1 MATGT
6 PENQPPPAPGS
17 KPRNRIAESVE
28 QLWAE
33 RQRVWDVVIV
43 GSGYG
48 GATAA
53 ASFAG
58 LRDSAGKLLSV
69 CVLERGGEYLPSD
82 FPSRF
87 AELPGHARMPTE
99 QGLRGNATGLFDVHV
114 GKDVCALVGSGLGGG
129 SLINAGVLVKAD
141 ADEVKAQS
149 AFGGALIGGLDQGG
163 WYTKAINVLGGAVNE
178 VGRLK
183 PNNIARH
190 PDHSSIKKGIALQ
203 ALRPDIPA
211 IAVPISVA
219 MADEPNSAGVKLKAC
234 TLCGDCMTGCTV
246 GAKNSLDTN
255 LLHMA
260 HQRGARVF
268 TGVSVLS
275 LDPVE
280 DPSAG
285 TWHLRAVCTDPAL
298 QAQQRGP
305 ILLSAR
311 HVVLA
316 AGSLGS
322 SEILL
327 RSRSD
332 KMPLSSE
339 LGAHF
344 SCNGDN
350 LAAFYGMAQPVNACA
365 DEILPVNQRT
375 VGPTIT
381 RELGVN
387 PPGPAPKSTRFRV
400 QEFAIPAPLKR
411 LFEEIVT
418 TSYALQQADKAD
430 VFPHGKETPGAPDP
444 LAVNPQAIRNTLV
457 VGVIG
462 HDDAK
467 GLLRLEP
474 RLGATVENPLPGSV
488 RIHWPDARRGAAL
501 EASDKLLREWAE
513 RKKSNGTLLPNPLW
527 KLLPGDLAEL
537 VSQPLG
543 PVMTVHPLGGCAAGN
558 TALDGVVDEYGQV
571 LNPNTGEPHPGLAV
585 LDGSVFGHSLGAN
598 PALTITAF
606 AMRAAHRL
614 ARNWWYTNA
623 QVLGT
628 APTTVP
634 LPPVPTVAEEANPPP
649 DLPLPDTWVE
659 IVERMYGRATVRL
672 NGKETACIVEMTLA
686 FAPVGLRTMTT
697 AWGRELTLA
706 NHMPATVG
714 PGGIAVP
721 VQRLR
726 VFTEPDWKKY
736 QLAHADDATRQ
747 QRKAVEYRF
756 AAGHMKLLKRGI
768 SGPWQR
774 GCRAGLAWACN
785 RGIHEIGDSALRWV
799 VKQWPFLNR
808 FLGDSTPQA
817 LNLEVSKKP
826 PLGIWGRFW
835 GLVRLSTRAGEHR
848 LLEYNLTASHVN
860 AGGEHSGDAGP
871 VVGVK
876 TLTYN
881 RRANPWQQLM
891 RLELR
896 KMPGLVVK
904 WWRYPVLELDTNFL
918 AGQGFPLMRIT
929 LQTNQADALMDTLSF
944 GLYMARLLVHIHLW
958 TFRRSDQRGAPVV
971 NRLPGAIR
979 SGKAGTWVEPDITEL
994 TVDHVRKAV
1003 GERFPK
1009 GQPVKIRL
1017 ARYPKKDSKKPAL
1030 VFIHGYSVSGNTFTH
1045 PSIPVSAAEYF
1056 WKDRGEVP
1064 GREVWVI
1071 ELRTS
1076 TGMPSSTY
1084 PWSME
1089 QVALIDIPA
1098 ALLHVRLQTGGP
1110 VDVVAHC
1117 IGAAMLSMAMLTR
1130 ASDVRMDFTAM
1141 GVDDWVNDAQLGTLE
1156 AFHGPES
1163 ATVHPTVKR
1172 IVLSQKG
1179 PMLRYSDANIAR
1191 AFIMQTQRRWLF
1203 NDVFSF
1209 QVPDGQGVAAE
1220 LLDRLLASLP
1230 YPPADYDTQNPI
1242 CPTRRT
1248 PWTQSRRRMDMLYG
1262 RDFSAENLHPD
1273 TLNAIDDLF
1282 GPMHLDT
1289 VAQTIHFARYNVI
1302 TNQRG
1307 EGEFFTLGRLKKRWT
1322 VANTFAFHGA
1332 DNGLVD
1338 ASTNELLKDRFA
1350 AAGLPFQG
1358 DVIPKKG
1365 HQDVFIGRD
1374 NREVCGKISAFLTAD
1389 PATPNAVAVA
1399 PFQWIS
1405 PPWVGPRLD
1414 MPRHPQGSIRIC
1426 ATSRPDQGPAAMVL
1440 LPVYINAAGSISPG
1454 PLAAFID
1461 APETLAAGLWH
1472 RHEVSS
1478 TRLQNWVGQHT
1489 VVNGEHAWLALMV
1502 HDPDDVNQ
1510 VVEAAADPLPNQ
1522 TNAPAKAAPGAI
1534 SLPSPSFPQNHGIGE
1549 ISQFNA
1555 MTTAGFVG
1563 NPLFDRLQQW
1573 AATARPDEIQQSL
1586 VRASDVARAYD
1597 LLKPQDTVCF
1607 ALGSCQYPP
1616 GLLDAIPAQK
1626 SLFALKKHL
1635 SDADAVSRAADLPR
1649 AAFAVFCGD
1658 QIYAD
1663 ASAGLADATRRD
1675 ERYQVPHERALRQ
1688 PAMRAVLQR
1697 LPSAMLIDDHEI
1709 EDNWSQLPRGNR
1721 QRAANERLRDHA
1733 MAAFLRNQRMEYVK
1747 NSAAAKRAADQTLDW
1762 GGLPIYLL
1770 DTRSQR
1776 THRQLGSQAKA
1787 ITAEQ
1792 LSNLKAWLLAHRDQA
1807 KCIVTPSLFLP
1818 RRQPH
1823 LSGLRSD
1830 AFDGYPQTQLALIDF
1845 LVEND
1850 IRYTLFLSGDE
1861 HHAFACEATVTDPRT
1876 GRCIPLI
1883 SIHSSALYAPYPFA
1897 NGRLEDLQV
1906 PDAFSTAGPAPKT
1919 VSVNAIHPAP
1929 GDGLARIAV
1938 DRNNFNVRISFH
1950 RETGPPGTLD
1960 LRF

>member
-1 MATGT
+1 MASSTSA
-6 PENQPPPAPGS
+6 NQPPPTSAP
-17 KPRNRIAESVE
+17 KPRARIAESVE

-33 RQRVWDVVIV
+33 RKRVWDVVIV

-58 LRDSAGKLLSV
+58 LRDSAGNLLSV

-87 AELPGHARMPTE
+87 AELPGHARMSTD
-99 QGLRGNATGLFDVHV
+99 QGLRGKATGLFDVHV

-129 SLINAGVLVKAD
+129 SLINAGVLVEAD
-141 ADEVKAQS
+141 AEEVKAQS
-149 AFGGALIGGLDQGG
+149 AFGGALIDGLHKGG

-178 VGRLK
+178 DGRLK

-190 PDHSSIKKGIALQ
+190 PDHSSIKKGTALQ
-203 ALRPDIPA
+203 ALRPAPSA
-211 IAVPISVA
+211 KAVPISVS
-219 MADEPNSAGVKLKAC
+219 MANEPNSAGSMLNAC

-255 LLHMA
+255 LLNSA
-260 HQRGARVF
+260 HQHGARIF
-268 TGVSVLS
+268 TGISVLS
-275 LDPVE
+275 LAPDNDHKGV
-280 DPSAG
+280 
-285 TWHLRAVCTDPAL
+285 WRLQAVCTDPAL
-298 QAQQRGP
+298 QAQQTDP
-305 ILLSAR
+305 LTLSAR

-316 AGSLGS
+316 SGTLGS

-327 RSRSD
+327 RSRSELF
-332 KMPLSSE
+332 PLSGE

-350 LAAFYGMAQPVNACA
+350 LAAFYAMANPVNGSA
-365 DEILPVNQRT
+365 DEALPVSQRT

-381 RELGVN
+381 QELADNGG
-387 PPGPAPKSTRFRV
+387 GPESRSTQFRV
-400 QEFAIPAPLKR
+400 QEFAIPAPIKR

-418 TSYALQQADKAD
+418 TSYALQQANLAD
-430 VFPHGKETPGAPDP
+430 ISRHGNEASGTRDP
-444 LAVNPQAIRNTLV
+444 LAVDPKKTYNTLV

-467 GLLRLEP
+467 GVLQLE
-474 RLGATVENPLPGSV
+474 RRFDRTRQNALPGAV
-488 RIHWPDARRGAAL
+488 RIHWPDARTGAAI
-501 EASDKLLREWAE
+501 EASDKLLREWADA
-513 RKKSNGTLLPNPLW
+513 KGNGTLLPNPLW
-527 KLLPGDLAEL
+527 QLLPGNLAEL
-537 VSQPLG
+537 VSQPRG
-543 PVMTVHPLGGCAAGN
+543 PVLTVHPLGGCAGGV
-558 TALDGVVDEYGQV
+558 TVVDGVVDEFGQV
-571 LNPNTGEPHPGLAV
+571 LNPNTGQPHPGLAV

-606 AMRAAHRL
+606 AMRAASHLAWGWWKAAAQPLGPAPTKVPRL
-614 ARNWWYTNA
+614 A
-623 QVLGT
+623 
-628 APTTVP
+628 
-634 LPPVPTVAEEANPPP
+634 LPPSIEKASPPY
-649 DLPLPDTWVE
+649 LLLPDTQVE
-659 IVERMYGRATVRL
+659 IIERMRGRATVKL
-672 NGKETACIVEMTLA
+672 KGKNTDCMVEMTLA
-686 FAPVGLRTMTT
+686 FEPVGLLSMT
-697 AWGRELTLA
+697 ALWGRQLKLA
-706 NHMPATVG
+706 NAAAVA
-714 PGGIAVP
+714 PGLTARAVP
-721 VQRLR
+721 VQRLL
-726 VFTEPDWKKY
+726 VFTMDEWNTH
-736 QLAHADDATRQ
+736 QLAQADDATRFRFKQ
-747 QRKAVEYRF
+747 MEYQF
-756 AAGHMKLLKRGI
+756 TQGTMDLLKRGD
-768 SGPWQR
+768 SGPWKR
-774 GCRAGLAWACN
+774 RWRAGIAWLLN
-785 RGIHEIGDSALRWV
+785 RGIHEVLERLWLGLLTRL
-799 VKQWPFLNR
+799 PFWMRRLS
-808 FLGDSTPQA
+808 DSTKEA
-817 LNLEVSKKP
+817 LAFAGQEKSNV
-826 PLGIWGRFW
+826 
-835 GLVRLSTRAGEHR
+835 GLCTRARGLWKLTTRAGEYR
-848 LLEYNLTASHVN
+848 LLEYNLTASPVSP
-860 AGGEHSGDAGP
+860 GVSGK

-896 KMPGLVVK
+896 EMPGLVVK

-929 LQTNQADALMDTLSF
+929 RQTNQADALMDTLSF
-944 GLYMARLLVHIHLW
+944 GLYMARLLLHIHLW
-958 TFRRSDQRGAPVV
+958 TFRRSDQRAPQTV
-971 NRLPGAIR
+971 NRLPGPIR
-979 SGKAGTWVEPDITEL
+979 SGTAGTRVEPDITEL
-994 TVDHVRKAV
+994 TVDHVPKAV
-1003 GERFPK
+1003 GDQFSV
-1009 GQPVKIRL
+1009 GMPVKIRL
-1017 ARYPKKDSKKPAL
+1017 ARYAQKASKEPAL

-1056 WKDRGEVP
+1056 WKQ
-1064 GREVWVI
+1064 GREVWVV

-1076 TGMPSSTY
+1076 TGMPSCTY

-1098 ALLHVRLQTGGP
+1098 ALLHVRLQTGRS

-1117 IGAAMLSMAMLTR
+1117 IGAVMLSMAMLTR
-1130 ASDVRMDFTAM
+1130 AQDVSSGATAL
-1141 GVDDWVNDAQLGTLE
+1141 GVDDWLTNPQLGTLD

-1163 ATVHPTVKR
+1163 AAVHPTVHR

-1179 PMLRYSDANIAR
+1179 PVLRYSDANIAR
-1191 AFIMQTQRRWLF
+1191 AFIMQTQRRWFF
-1203 NDVFSF
+1203 NDVFNF
-1209 QVPDGQGVAAE
+1209 QAPEGNSVAAE
-1220 LLDRLLASLP
+1220 LIDRLLASLP

-1262 RDFSAENLHPD
+1262 RDFSAENLHRD

-1322 VANTFAFHGA
+1322 VENTFAFHGA

-1338 ASTNELLKDRFA
+1338 ASTNALLKDRFA
-1350 AAGLPFQG
+1350 AADLPFQG
-1358 DVIPKKG
+1358 DVIPNKG
-1365 HQDVFIGRD
+1365 HQDVFIGQD
-1374 NREVCGKISAFLTAD
+1374 NTEVLGKISAFLTAD
-1389 PATPNAVAVA
+1389 PVTPNAVAVA

-1405 PPWVGPRLD
+1405 PPWVGPRID
-1414 MPRHPQGSIRIC
+1414 MPRHPKGGIRIC

-1440 LPVYINAAGSISPG
+1440 LPVYINAAGPISPG
-1454 PLAAFID
+1454 PLAGFVYQTRPSTANNGFHLHAI
-1461 APETLAAGLWH
+1461 PPSRWH
-1472 RHEVSS
+1472 RLKISPAKWRRVLAHSQ
-1478 TRLQNWVGQHT
+1478 QNPLLGDL
-1489 VVNGEHAWLALMV
+1489 AWLALVV
-1502 HDPDDVNQ
+1502 HHPDDVNQ
-1510 VVEAAADPLPNQ
+1510 VVEAAANPSPNQ
-1522 TNAPAKAAPGAI
+1522 TNAPARAASEAI
-1534 SLPSPSFPQNHGIGE
+1534 SLPPPLFPQHHGKG
-1549 ISQFNA
+1549 QTKLFYA
-1555 MTTAGFVG
+1555 LTTAGFVD

-1597 LLKPQDTVCF
+1597 LQKPQDTVCF

-1635 SDADAVSRAADLPR
+1635 SDADTAQPTADLPR
-1649 AAFAVFCGD
+1649 AAFAIFCGD

-1663 ASAGLADATRRD
+1663 ATAGLADATRRD
-1675 ERYQVPHERALRQ
+1675 ERYQTPHERAFRQ

-1709 EDNWSQLPRGNR
+1709 VDNWSQLPRDNR
-1721 QRAANERLRDHA
+1721 KRAANERLRDHA

-1747 NSAAAKRAADQTLDW
+1747 NSAAAKRAADQALDW
-1762 GGLPIYLL
+1762 GSLPIYLL

-1818 RRQPH
+1818 RRQLH
-1823 LSGLRSD
+1823 ASGPYSD
-1830 AFDGYPQTQLALIDF
+1830 AFDGYPQTLHALINF
-1845 LVEND
+1845 LVEKN
-1850 IRYTLFLSGDE
+1850 IRHTLFLSGDE
-1861 HHAFACEATVTDPRT
+1861 HHSFVCEATVNDPRT
-1876 GRCIPLI
+1876 NRSIHLV

-1906 PDAFSTAGPAPKT
+1906 PDAFLIAPKSLRT
-1919 VSVNAIHPAP
+1919 VTVNAIHPAP
-1929 GDGLARIAV
+1929 GDGFARIAV
-1938 DRNNFNVRISFH
+1938 DRNSFNVRICFH
-1950 RETGPPGTLD
+1950 RENGPPGTLA
-1960 LRF
+1960 LPF

>member
-1 MATGT
+1 MASGT

-17 KPRNRIAESVE
+17 QPRNRIAESVE

-33 RQRVWDVVIV
+33 HQRVWDVVIV

-58 LRDSAGKLLSV
+58 LRDSAGNLLSV
-69 CVLERGGEYLPSD
+69 CVLERGNEYLPSD

-87 AELPGHARMPTE
+87 TELPRHARMATD
-99 QGLRGNATGLFDVHV
+99 QGARGQADGLFDVRI
-114 GKDVCALVGSGLGGG
+114 GADVCALVASGMGGG
-129 SLINAGVLVKAD
+129 SLINAGVLVEAD
-141 ADEVKAQS
+141 PQEVAAQS
-149 AFGGALIGGLDQGG
+149 GFGGQLVQALGSGG
-163 WYTKAINVLGGAVNE
+163 WYTKASHVLGGKVTENGAQRAND
-178 VGRLK
+178 
-183 PNNIARH
+183 ITRH
-190 PDHSSIKKGIALQ
+190 PNHAAIQKGGALDG
-203 ALRPDIPA
+203 LRPGA
-211 IAVPISVA
+211 VGNSVPISVA
-219 MADEPNSAGVKLKAC
+219 MADEPNSAGVALNAC
-234 TLCGDCMTGCTV
+234 SLCGDCMTGCTV
-246 GAKNSLDTN
+246 GAKNLLDTN
-255 LLHMA
+255 LLHIA

-275 LDPVE
+275 LDPVK
-280 DPSAG
+280 DPTAG

-305 ILLSAR
+305 LILSAR

-327 RSRSD
+327 RSRSE

-350 LAAFYGMAQPVNACA
+350 LAAFYGMDQPVNASA

-381 RELGVN
+381 RELGDI
-387 PPGPAPKSTRFRV
+387 PTGLAPKSSRFRV
-400 QEFAIPAPLKR
+400 QEFAIPASLKR

-418 TSYALQQADKAD
+418 TSYALQQANKAD
-430 VFPHGKETPGAPDP
+430 KCPHGEETFGAPDP

-474 RLGATVENPLPGSV
+474 RLGATVENPLPGSL

-501 EASDKLLREWAE
+501 EASDTLLRDWAKE
-513 RKKSNGTLLPNPLW
+513 KGNGSFLPNPLW

-558 TALDGVVDEYGQV
+558 TALDGVVDEFGQV

-606 AMRAAHRL
+606 AMRATHRL
-614 ARNWWYTNA
+614 ARNWWHTSA

-628 APTTVP
+628 TPTTVP
-634 LPPVPTVAEEANPPP
+634 LPPVPTVAEEGNPPP
-649 DLPLPDTWVE
+649 YSLLPDTWVE
-659 IVERMYGRATVRL
+659 IVERMHGRATVRL
-672 NGKETACIVEMTLA
+672 NGKETTCIVEMTLA
-686 FAPVGLRTMTT
+686 FEPVGLRTMTA
-697 AWGRELTLA
+697 AWGRELKLA
-706 NHMPATVG
+706 NHMAATVG
-714 PGGIAVP
+714 SGGIAVP

-726 VFTEPDWKKY
+726 VFTELDWKKY

-747 QRKAVEYRF
+747 QHKKVEYRF
-756 AAGHMKLLKRGI
+756 TAGHMALLKRDI

-774 GCRAGLAWACN
+774 GWRAGLAWACN
-785 RGIHEIGDSALRWV
+785 RGIHEIGESALLWV
-799 VKQWPFLNR
+799 VKRGSFLNR
-808 FLGDSTPQA
+808 FLGDSKPPV
-817 LNLEVSKKP
+817 LNLEASDKP
-826 PLGIWGRFW
+826 VLGLWGRFW

-848 LLEYNLTASHVN
+848 LLEYHLEASRVN

-904 WWRYPVLELDTNFL
+904 WWRFPVLELDTNFL

-929 LQTNQADALMDTLSF
+929 RQTNQADALMDTLSF
-944 GLYMARLLVHIHLW
+944 GLYMARLLLHIHVW
-958 TFRRSDQRGAPVV
+958 TFRRSDQRAPQSV
-971 NRLPGAIR
+971 NRLAGPIR
-979 SGKAGTWVEPDITEL
+979 SGKAGMWVEPDITEL
-994 TVDHVRKAV
+994 TVDHVSKAV
-1003 GERFPK
+1003 GDQFPV
-1009 GQPVKIRL
+1009 GMPVKIRL
-1017 ARYPKKDSKKPAL
+1017 ARYAQKASKEPAL

-1056 WKDRGEVP
+1056 WKQ
-1064 GREVWVI
+1064 GREVWVV

-1076 TGMPSSTY
+1076 TGMPSCTY

-1098 ALLHVRLQTGGP
+1098 ALLHVRLQTGRP

-1117 IGAAMLSMAMLTR
+1117 IGAVMLSMAMLTR
-1130 ASDVRMDFTAM
+1130 AQDVRSGTTAL
-1141 GVDDWVNDAQLGTLE
+1141 GVDDWLGNSQLGTLD

-1163 ATVHPTVKR
+1163 AAVHPTVHR

-1179 PMLRYSDANIAR
+1179 PVLRYSDANIAR
-1191 AFIMQTQRRWLF
+1191 AFIMQTQRRWFF
-1203 NDVFSF
+1203 NDVFNF
-1209 QVPDGQGVAAE
+1209 QVPEGQGVAAE

-1307 EGEFFTLGRLKKRWT
+1307 EGEFFTLGRLKKRWN
-1322 VANTFAFHGA
+1322 VENTFAFHGA

-1358 DVIPKKG
+1358 DVRPNKG

-1374 NREVCGKISAFLTAD
+1374 NTEVFGKISAFLTAD
-1389 PATPNAVAVA
+1389 PVTPNAVAVG

-1414 MPRHPQGSIRIC
+1414 MPRLPQGSIHIC

-1461 APETLAAGLWH
+1461 APETLAAGQWH
-1472 RHEVSS
+1472 RQEVSS

-1489 VVNGEHAWLALMV
+1489 VVNGEHAWLALIV
-1502 HDPDDVNQ
+1502 HDPGDVNQ
-1510 VVEAAADPLPNQ
+1510 VVEAAANPSPNQ
-1522 TNAPAKAAPGAI
+1522 PNTPARAAPVAR
-1534 SLPSPSFPQNHGIGE
+1534 SLPPPLFPQHHGKG
-1549 ISQFNA
+1549 QTNLFYA
-1555 MTTAGFVG
+1555 LTTAGFVD

-1626 SLFALKKHL
+1626 SLIALKKHL
-1635 SDADAVSRAADLPR
+1635 SDADAGSPAADLPR

-1663 ASAGLADATRRD
+1663 ATAGLADATRRD
-1675 ERYQVPHERALRQ
+1675 ERYQTPHERALRQ

-1697 LPSAMLIDDHEI
+1697 LPSAMLLDDHEI
-1709 EDNWSQLPRGNR
+1709 VDNWSQLPRSNR
-1721 QRAANERLRDHA
+1721 KRAANERLRDQA

-1747 NSAAAKRAADQTLDW
+1747 NSAAAKRAADQALNW

-1792 LSNLKAWLLAHRDQA
+1792 LRNLKAWLLTHQHQA

-1818 RRQPH
+1818 RRQAH
-1823 LSGLRSD
+1823 LSGLKSD
-1830 AFDGYPQTQLALIDF
+1830 AFDGYPKSQHALIDI
-1845 LVEND
+1845 LVEHD
-1850 IRYTLFLSGDE
+1850 IRHTLFLSGDE
-1861 HHAFACEATVTDPRT
+1861 HHAFACEATLTDPRT
-1876 GRCIPLI
+1876 GRCIPLT

-1906 PDAFSTAGPAPKT
+1906 PDAFSTAGSAPKK

-1929 GDGLARIAV
+1929 GDGFARISV
-1938 DRNNFNVRISFH
+1938 DRKTKTVRIQFH
-1950 RETGPPGTLD
+1950 RDANSPATP
-1960 LRF
+1960 LRFAF